1 MIFTYARPFLDDGDA
16 TGVMGEMSRET
27 RQAITHQVD

>member
-1 MIFTYARPFLDDGDA
+1 MVFTYARPFLDDSDA
-16 TGVMGEMSRET
+16 AGVREEMSRET